1 MKLKGKIQR
10 ILPMQSGVSKNNG
23 KEWQKVEF
31 VVEESD
37 KQHPDTLCIC
47 AFNDKV
53 TELVGINQGDEVEVE
68 FDCRVNEYNG
78 RVYNSLMLYKI
89 EKVGT
94 PQQATQPQPQPMQQ
108 PQQGQL
114 FNGNDDGLPF

>member
-1 MKLKGKIQR
+1 
-10 ILPMQSGVSKNNG
+10 MQSGVSKNNG

-37 KQHPDTLCIC
+37 KTHPDTLCIC

-78 RVYNSLMLYKI
+78 RVFNSLMLYNI
-89 EKVGT
+89 EKVGA
-94 PQQATQPQPQPMQQ
+94 PQQAPQPMPQPQQ
-108 PQQGQL
+108 PVRNDTIFQG
-114 FNGNDDGLPF
+114 DDDLPF

>member
-10 ILPMQSGVSKNNG
+10 MLPMQSGVSKNNG

-31 VVEESD
+31 VVEESG
-37 KQHPDTLCIC
+37 KTHPDTLCIC

-78 RVYNSLMLYKI
+78 RVFNSLMLYRI
-89 EKVGT
+89 EKVGV
-94 PQQATQPQPQPMQQ
+94 PQPQAPQPMQQ
-108 PQQGQL
+108 PQAQASIPLPIPG
-114 FNGNDDGLPF
+114 DDLPF